1 MVATNF
7 AQKQE
12 NRVNDRERKWSSVI
26 RWIAQFLAISND
38 EKLPVGIKKLPKSVQ
53 IWRFNKFLNPQIF
66 SVELNLKVTKF
77 C

>member
-1 MVATNF
+1 MVATYF

-26 RWIAQFLAISND
+26 RWIVQYLAISND